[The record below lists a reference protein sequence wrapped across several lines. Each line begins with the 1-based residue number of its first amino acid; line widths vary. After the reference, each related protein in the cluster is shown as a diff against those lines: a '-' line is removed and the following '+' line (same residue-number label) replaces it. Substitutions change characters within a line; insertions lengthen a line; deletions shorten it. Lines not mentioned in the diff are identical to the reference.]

1 MPTVTG
7 FFSRLNKIIR
17 EHQEALDKWL
27 LLLTLIQNIHSKNQF
42 CIVWGQGPSTQRHL
56 GSIKESKEPRIWSL
70 NPGHTTS
77 DHVASGIM
85 GTTRKVAPLVTPG
98 RPDPCGERYAV
109 LGTRSCQNAS
119 PGKGTRLGSSLTLSF
134 DVSFLW
140 EACPVPFPPQGERRA
155 VWPCLGKFLGKCGP
169 VPGCGGGLSSPGQ
182 PRGSVPTLRVNKSR
196 FWRTFRSASAP
207 FSARLE
213 TPSAYWDLHWCP
225 HPGLGTERNHT
236 AVGRCP

>member
-140 EACPVPFPPQGERRA
+140 EAGPVPFPPQGERRA

-182 PRGSVPTLRVNKSR
+182 PRGSVPTLRVNKS
-196 FWRTFRSASAP
+196 
-207 FSARLE
+207 
-213 TPSAYWDLHWCP
+213 
-225 HPGLGTERNHT
+225 
-236 AVGRCP
+236 